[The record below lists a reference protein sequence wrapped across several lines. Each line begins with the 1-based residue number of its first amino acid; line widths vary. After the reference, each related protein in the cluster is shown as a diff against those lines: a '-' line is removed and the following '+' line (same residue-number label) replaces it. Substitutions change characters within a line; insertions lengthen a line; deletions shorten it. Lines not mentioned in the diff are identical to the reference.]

1 MVEKNKIKNKV
12 KKVLSWA
19 KFIPIHEDFHKFQD

>member
-1 MVEKNKIKNKV
+1 MGEKNKIKNKV

-19 KFIPIHEDFHKFQD
+19 KFIPIHEGFHKFQD